1 MTTNAKKPLT
11 AARLAD
17 IECELRMPRR
27 TYHAFDSMEKVKAA
41 FRLPVTM
48 GAPKEEREAM
58 DMAFDSAGGYS
69 TIYESL
75 QQHAGDMGQYPI
87 TSFIGYG
94 ALQQIA
100 QNGMIRACVQTVAD
114 DITREWIKLE
124 GGDDTDPE
132 AVQAISDALDQKY
145 HLKEIFHTAA
155 ATVGYMG
162 GAFIFIDTGAE
173 GEDLSLPLRISSLS
187 AEMSQNMDLSF
198 TVIDPVNVTPGDYN
212 ATNPLKP
219 DYMKPKWWWVLGQK
233 VHTSRMIPVFDNPP
247 PLLLR
252 PSYNFLGIPQSQI
265 LWDYVLHWNE
275 CRIYTANLLKKV
287 SLLVFKTDVTGA
299 LSTAGGVQAID
310 TKMQMLG
317 RYRDNDSVAVCDKT
331 DEDISNV
338 QTSIAGCTD
347 IVRQSLEM
355 IAAINRTPAVKLLG
369 ISPSGFNATG
379 ESDLRNYNDHIRTKQ
394 ELYRSALTTCIHAVE
409 IAETGKIDPSITFDF
424 ATIGTHNASAKAMN
438 AQTRINTL
446 GAALDRQV
454 ISPEEMRA
462 AVKADPDMGL
472 GFIDDEMPDMGDPQ
486 DMQTDEPDASG
497 MADMLAG
504 QKAEEQQAHETA
516 EKQTAPG
523 HEDGM
528 RQAMAEKAEAP
539 EAEA

>member
-1 MTTNAKKPLT
+1 MTTATKKPLS
-11 AARLAD
+11 AARLSEID
-17 IECELRMPRR
+17 SELRMPRR
-27 TYHAFDSMEKVKAA
+27 TYHAFDSLGKVREA

-48 GAPKEEREAM
+48 GAPKEEREAL
-58 DMAFDSAGGYS
+58 DMAFDAAGGYS
-69 TIYESL
+69 TIFESL
-75 QQHAGDMGQYPI
+75 QQHAYDMGQFPV

-114 DITREWIKLE
+114 DITREWIEVK
-124 GGDDTDPE
+124 GGDDTPQEDVHRLE
-132 AVQAISDALDQKY
+132 DLLESKY
-145 HLKEIFHTAA
+145 HLKELFHSVA

-187 AEMSQNMDLSF
+187 AEMSEGMALRF
-198 TVIDPVNVTPGDYN
+198 TLVDPVNVTPGDYN
-212 ATNPLKP
+212 ASNPLRP
-219 DYMKPKWWWVLGQK
+219 DYMQPKWWWVLGQK

-252 PSYNFLGIPQSQI
+252 PSYNFLGIPQAQI

-275 CRIYTANLLKKV
+275 CRIYTANLLKKI

-331 DEDISNV
+331 DEDIANV

-379 ESDLRNYNDHIRTKQ
+379 ESDLKNYYDHIRTKQ
-394 ELYRSALTTCIHAVE
+394 ETLRPAVEQCLKAIE

-424 ATIGTHNASAKAMN
+424 RLLGTDNDSAKAMN

-454 ISPEEMRA
+454 ISPEEMRQ

-472 GFIDDEMPDMGDPQ
+472 DFISDEMPDMGDPQ
-486 DMQTDEPDASG
+486 QMQTDEPDASG
-497 MADMLAG
+497 LADMMAS
-504 QKAEEQQAHETA
+504 QAEEQAKA
-516 EKQTAPG
+516 EADAKAKAAPG

-528 RQAMAEKAEAP
+528 KLAMQERAEEAGN
-539 EAEA
+539 A